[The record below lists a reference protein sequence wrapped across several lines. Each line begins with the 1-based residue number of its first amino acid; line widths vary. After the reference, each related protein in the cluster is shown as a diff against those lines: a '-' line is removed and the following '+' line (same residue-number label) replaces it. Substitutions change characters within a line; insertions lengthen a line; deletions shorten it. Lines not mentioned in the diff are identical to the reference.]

1 MARRSN
7 KEYEALIQKHM
18 STLKC
23 SREEAIDLI
32 ECDDEIDSGNKEL
45 FALTDEQKKIV
56 RSVTKADKDPTKK
69 RTVKRERK
77 IDEDKKHI
85 FDILK
90 IVFEGYNLN
99 GEIEMFAP
107 QFSPHQ
113 IGYKQNGD
121 DKPRD
126 KNMAD
131 SEYRQQHKWYDDQ

>member
-18 STLKC
+18 ATLKC

-77 IDEDKKHI
+77 VDEDKKHI

-99 GEIEMFAP
+99 GEIENLSCKNETEIS
-107 QFSPHQ
+107 FS
-113 IGYKQNGD
+113 YKG
-121 DKPRD
+121 
-126 KNMAD
+126 
-131 SEYRQQHKWYDDQ
+131 SEYSVKLTKHRAPKA